1 MSYSQLQM
9 AAVQDVPEIVASD
22 VIHSLTLL
30 HGVCNHGN
38 SVFLMFLV
46 IWSAVRE
53 RRHSSGIVCSARH
66 YLAGLSP
73 VRLTGKL
80 PVSDFP
86 PLTSENDLL

>member
-53 RRHSSGIVCSARH
+53 RRHI
-66 YLAGLSP
+66 
-73 VRLTGKL
+73 
-80 PVSDFP
+80 
-86 PLTSENDLL
+86 